1 VVKSQG
7 IIQISLDGCSGGS
20 TIKGSERRKKAVSP
34 WVIGVPAIV
43 DQILLEL
50 SFSGVT
56 ICAKVEWNKNE
67 NIGSPLDHAR

>member
-1 VVKSQG
+1 LFGGPERIRQKPRAHEVVLKSRG
-7 IIQISLDGCSGGS
+7 IIQISLGGCSGGS

-50 SFSGVT
+50 VFL
-56 ICAKVEWNKNE
+56 A
-67 NIGSPLDHAR
+67 

>member
-1 VVKSQG
+1 M
-7 IIQISLDGCSGGS
+7 
-20 TIKGSERRKKAVSP
+20 KGSERRKKAVSP

-50 SFSGVT
+50 SFSDVT

-67 NIGSPLDHAR
+67 NIGSPLDHAL

>member
-1 VVKSQG
+1 MLKSQG
-7 IIQISLDGCSGGS
+7 IIQISLGGSGRS

-34 WVIGVPAIV
+34 WGIGVPAIV
-43 DQILLEL
+43 DRILLEF

-67 NIGSPLDHAR
+67 NISSPLDHAL